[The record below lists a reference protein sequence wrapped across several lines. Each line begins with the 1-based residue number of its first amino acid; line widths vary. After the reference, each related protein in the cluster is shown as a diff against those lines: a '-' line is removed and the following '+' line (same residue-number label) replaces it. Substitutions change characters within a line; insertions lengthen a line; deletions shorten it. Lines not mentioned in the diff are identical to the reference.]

1 MREIAHKH
9 KRFGCPRIH
18 MVLKR
23 EGLVVNKKRTA
34 RIYREEKLA
43 LKRKRPKRKGS
54 NIRVPLLPTKKA
66 NQRWSMDF
74 VFDSLFAGRR
84 IKCLTIVD
92 DHSKKCPAIAVR
104 QSIGGDQVAKI
115 LDERKAIH
123 GLPEEIRVD
132 NGPEFQSKAFLEYC
146 FKHKIKVHFT
156 RPGKPTDNGFIE
168 SFNGKFRD
176 ECLNEQIFLSMQDA
190 ENKIEFW
197 RNHYN
202 IERPHSSLNGL
213 SPKEFIDQ
221 NCQMEAA

>member
-1 MREIAHKH
+1 MDINLSSKRYESKKPIGDENVRRRMREIANKH

-18 MVLKR
+18 MILKK

-34 RIYREEKLA
+34 RIYKEEKLA

-54 NIRVPLLPTKKA
+54 NMRIQLLATQRA

-74 VFDSLFAGRR
+74 VFDSLFGGRR

-92 DHSKKCPAIAVR
+92 DHSKKCPVIAVR
-104 QSIGGDQVAKI
+104 HSISGDSVVRI
-115 LDERKAIH
+115 LDERKVIH

-132 NGPEFQSKAFLEYC
+132 NGPEFQSKVFLKYC
-146 FKHKIKVHFT
+146 FENKIKVHFT

-176 ECLNEQIFLSMQDA
+176 EC
-190 ENKIEFW
+190 
-197 RNHYN
+197 
-202 IERPHSSLNGL
+202 
-213 SPKEFIDQ
+213 
-221 NCQMEAA
+221 